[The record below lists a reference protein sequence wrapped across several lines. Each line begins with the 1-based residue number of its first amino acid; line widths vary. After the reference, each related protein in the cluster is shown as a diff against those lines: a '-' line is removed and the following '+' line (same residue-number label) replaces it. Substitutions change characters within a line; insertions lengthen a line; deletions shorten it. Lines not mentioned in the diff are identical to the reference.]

1 MFFPL
6 ELRHLQELPF
16 PLTEV
21 MWLNSSGLTMY
32 RTIVLIP
39 FLTGT
44 SSLNSF
50 QMQPYSSCISPGLL
64 KNWYYGQRKNSAISS
79 FLKHLPQGRVQ
90 CHRKRIRMWLSLS
103 GERPAGALG
112 TSCHPC

>member
-1 MFFPL
+1 MFFPS
-6 ELRHLQELPF
+6 EPRHLPELPF

-32 RTIVLIP
+32 RTIVLIQ

-50 QMQPYSSCISPGLL
+50 QMQLYSSCISPGLL
-64 KNWYYGQRKNSAISS
+64 KNWYYGQRKNSGISS

-103 GERPAGALG
+103 GGRQGGSMGA
-112 TSCHPC
+112 SWH